1 MICLILSVGILAILV
16 GVTFEAVVLPL
27 LADWLGD

>member
-1 MICLILSVGILAILV
+1 MTCLILSVGILAILV
-16 GVTFEAVVLPL
+16 GVTFETIVLPL